1 MALVQKSVV
10 VNYSAEQMFSL
21 VERVEDYPRFLPW
34 CSAAR
39 VERDSNGRDLFVT
52 MTISFHGFSHSF
64 TTKNV
69 NTPPKSIEIRLVSG
83 PFSRLE
89 GRWTFT
95 PKGEKS
101 CKAELML
108 DYEFSN
114 WLLTATL
121 GSVFELVTGS
131 LVSAFSKRA
140 KEVYG

>member
-21 VERVEDYPRFLPW
+21 VERIEDYPRFLPW
-34 CSAAR
+34 CSATR
-39 VERDSNGRDLFVT
+39 VERDPNGRDLIAT
-52 MTISFHGFSHSF
+52 MTISFRGLSQSV

-69 NTPPKSIEIRLVSG
+69 NTPPESIGIHLISG
-83 PFSRLE
+83 PLSRLE
-89 GRWTFT
+89 GKWTFA
-95 PKGEKS
+95 PRGEKS

-121 GSVFELVTGS
+121 GSVFELATGS
-131 LVSAFSKRA
+131 LISAFSRRA
-140 KEVYG
+140 KEIYG